1 MDVKM
6 KKITLSFC
14 LMMAFGAVHADELAD
29 AQKSWEAKDFST
41 AFQKF
46 TKLAKQGNSAA
57 QLQLGEMYGFGEG
70 TTEDAAQATYWL
82 KQAAAS
88 GNPEAAASLDL
99 VQQRSARKTDI
110 AYYTTNFDGANV
122 AYGKFN
128 CTHPVIPKV
137 STKNT
142 EITSVNSAVNAWVD
156 CYGRFVKNLNAAMP
170 IANTIPSD
178 ILKLMSNEEFV
189 KADVLIS
196 ETYKKIAND
205 SQKVADGIIADNVRW
220 KKDTEEFVYNSNA
233 QHKAQLVKLE
243 NDNDQEERNLRN
255 LQEMKR
261 IAYKKK

>member
-1 MDVKM
+1 M

-14 LMMAFGAVHADELAD
+14 LMMAFGAVHADDLAD

-70 TTEDAAQATYWL
+70 TTEDVAQATYWL

-122 AYGKFN
+122 VYGKFN

-170 IANTIPSD
+170 ITNTIPPD